1 MTKILVVG
9 GGLTS
14 AVTASLLS
22 KSSHL
27 ASNLELVV
35 WDKARGCGGRMS
47 TSRMPSKP
55 NCTADLG
62 AQYITAIPDY
72 ARKHSHFYD
81 ELRSSG
87 LLTPLKL
94 PIEGQKTNSTGAID
108 YICPLGCSSLVKYY
122 FEQASVQPKFE
133 SKVSRLEYLKPSL
146 KVPSS
151 KEDTANTKQWNVFTE
166 SNKSECFDAVILQ
179 CAVL

>member
-22 KSSHL
+22 KSGHI

-72 ARKHSHFYD
+72 ARKHSHFYFD
-81 ELRSSG
+81 MNQCVKRKKKLNFLREFY
-87 LLTPLKL
+87 LLDKSRQSAFQIYSKKL
-94 PIEGQKTNSTGAID
+94 NK
-108 YICPLGCSSLVKYY
+108 LLY
-122 FEQASVQPKFE
+122 FL
-133 SKVSRLEYLKPSL
+133 RN
-146 KVPSS
+146 
-151 KEDTANTKQWNVFTE
+151 D
-166 SNKSECFDAVILQ
+166 
-179 CAVL
+179 